1 MGSRRKRRGQKKQ
14 MTTTPVGGIT
24 ARRDKNFPNVTQ
36 PVKKKKGRRRGLFG
50 SLFKGVSKAVGG
62 IVKGAG
68 KVVTGVT
75 KTASKVAGSGLKL
88 ATKNIGNAVKTADK
102 VVRGVTKPILGKKGL
117 VPSVLKGVTG
127 ILKGKKKGITSIKK
141 PTTTTTTTTD
151 KPTTPTYAKKSTRD
165 WSKNE
170 FVSRSG
176 GEGTM
181 FSGRRMRR
189 RQLLGKNRITSRNIN
204 RRRKDQRR
212 EEVSD
217 FYKEKRYFDA

>member
-75 KTASKVAGSGLKL
+75 KGAAKVAGSGIKL
-88 ATKNIGNAVKTADK
+88 ATKTAGSVVK
-102 VVRGVTKPILGKKGL
+102 GVTKPILGKKGL
-117 VPSVLKGVTG
+117 IPSVLKGVTSA
-127 ILKGKKKGITSIKK
+127 LKGKKKGITSTKK
-141 PTTTTTTTTD
+141 PTTATGVMGNPSTD
-151 KPTTPTYAKKSTRD
+151 KPTTPSYAKKSTRD
-165 WSKNE
+165 CSKNE

-181 FSGRRMRR
+181 FAGRGMRR

-204 RRRKDQRR
+204 RRRKNQRR

>member
-75 KTASKVAGSGLKL
+75 KGAAKVAGSGIKL
-88 ATKNIGNAVKTADK
+88 ATKTAGSVVK
-102 VVRGVTKPILGKKGL
+102 GVTKPILGKKGL
-117 VPSVLKGVTG
+117 IPSVLKGVTSA
-127 ILKGKKKGITSIKK
+127 LKGKKKGITSTKK
-141 PTTTTTTTTD
+141 PTTATGVMGNPSTD
-151 KPTTPTYAKKSTRD
+151 KPTTPSYAKKSTRD

-181 FSGRRMRR
+181 FAGRGMRR

-204 RRRKDQRR
+204 RRRKNQRR

>member
-75 KTASKVAGSGLKL
+75 KGAAKVAGSG
-88 ATKNIGNAVKTADK
+88 
-102 VVRGVTKPILGKKGL
+102 
-117 VPSVLKGVTG
+117 
-127 ILKGKKKGITSIKK
+127 IK
-141 PTTTTTTTTD
+141 
-151 KPTTPTYAKKSTRD
+151 
-165 WSKNE
+165 
-170 FVSRSG
+170 
-176 GEGTM
+176 
-181 FSGRRMRR
+181 
-189 RQLLGKNRITSRNIN
+189 
-204 RRRKDQRR
+204 
-212 EEVSD
+212 
-217 FYKEKRYFDA
+217 

>member
-75 KTASKVAGSGLKL
+75 KGAAKVAGSGIKL
-88 ATKNIGNAVKTADK
+88 ATKTAGSVVK
-102 VVRGVTKPILGKKGL
+102 GVTKPILGKKGL
-117 VPSVLKGVTG
+117 IPSVLKGVTSA
-127 ILKGKKKGITSIKK
+127 LKGKKKGITSTKK
-141 PTTTTTTTTD
+141 PTTATGVMGNPSTD
-151 KPTTPTYAKKSTRD
+151 KPTPPSYAKKSTRD

-181 FSGRRMRR
+181 FAGRGMRR

-204 RRRKDQRR
+204 RRRKNQRR

-217 FYKEKRYFDA
+217 FYKDKRYFDA